1 MAPALPGVTRTSVGR
16 TDAGQPIDLI
26 TFGNRAG
33 IEVRALTYGGVIM
46 SIRTPDRHGR
56 IGDIALGF
64 DTAERYLGAPA
75 YLGALVGRYAN
86 RIAGATFTL
95 DGRRYQL
102 AANNGANHLHG
113 GRQGW
118 SHAVWR
124 AATFEDAR
132 GAGVMLM
139 HTSPDGDEGYPGTV
153 RASVTY
159 TLNNDGA
166 LVIEYEAT
174 TDAPTIINLTQHAY
188 FNLSAGG
195 SEHVLGHEVRINADR
210 FTPTRED
217 LIPTGEI
224 APVAGTALDFRTARA
239 IGERI
244 ASPEPAIA
252 RAGGYDHNFVLNTQA
267 ERGLIEAAFVVD
279 PTTGRTLRLSTTQPG
294 LQLYTANFFDGSIVG
309 KSGAIYR
316 KHAGFCLET
325 QHFPDSPHHAD
336 FPSVILRPGEV
347 YRELAKFEFGIRN

>member
-1 MAPALPGVTRTSVGR
+1 MAPTLPGVTRASVGR
-16 TDAGQPIDLI
+16 TAAGQPIDLI

-33 IEVRALTYGGVIM
+33 VEVRTLTYGGVIM
-46 SIRTPDRHGR
+46 AIRTPDRHGR
-56 IGDIALGF
+56 IGDIVLGF
-64 DTAERYLGAPA
+64 DTPEQYLDAPA

-95 DGRRYQL
+95 EGRQYHL

-132 GAGVMLM
+132 GAGVVLS

-159 TLNNDGA
+159 TLSHDGA
-166 LVIEYEAT
+166 FVIEYQAT
-174 TDAPTIINLTQHAY
+174 TDAPTVVNLTQHTY

-195 SEHVLGHEVRINADR
+195 SDDVLAHQVRINADR
-210 FTPTRED
+210 FTPTRDD

-224 APVAGTALDFRTARA
+224 APVAGTALDFRTLRP

-244 ASPEPAIA
+244 AAREPAIA
-252 RAGGYDHNFVLNTQA
+252 CAGGYDHNFVLNHQHG
-267 ERGLIEAAFVVD
+267 RGLIEAAFVVD
-279 PTTGRTLRLSTTQPG
+279 PATGRTLQLFTTQPG
-294 LQLYTANFFDGSIVG
+294 VQFYTANFFNGSIVG
-309 KSGAIYR
+309 KAGAVYR

-325 QHFPDSPHHAD
+325 QHFPDSPNHPT
-336 FPSVILRPGEV
+336 FPSAILRPGEI
-347 YRELAKFEFGIRN
+347 YREVAKFEFGIGN